1 MALRHFTLRE
11 ATALLPRLAEMIQTL
26 RELRDAAVVKKA
38 QIDQL
43 WQRLEGGEPVL
54 SAIGE
59 EQGTFDAMTRR
70 LVSIAQ
76 EIEATGCVLRD
87 LDVGLID
94 FPCRARGGTTV
105 YLCWRQ
111 GEPAIAFWHGID
123 EGYAGRKPI
132 ARLPQDIT

>member
-1 MALRHFTLRE
+1 MALRHFTLQE

-59 EQGTFDAMTRR
+59 EQGTFDAITRR

-87 LDVGLID
+87 LDMGLID

>member
-1 MALRHFTLRE
+1 MALRHFTLQE
-11 ATALLPRLAEMIQTL
+11 ATSLLPRLAEMIQTL

-59 EQGTFDAMTRR
+59 EQGTFDAITRR

-87 LDVGLID
+87 LDMGLID

-123 EGYAGRKPI
+123 EGYAGRKTI

>member
-1 MALRHFTLRE
+1 MALRHFTLQE
-11 ATALLPRLAEMIQTL
+11 ATSLLPRLAEMIQTL

-59 EQGTFDAMTRR
+59 EQGRFDAITRR

-111 GEPAIAFWHGID
+111 GESAIAFWHGVD